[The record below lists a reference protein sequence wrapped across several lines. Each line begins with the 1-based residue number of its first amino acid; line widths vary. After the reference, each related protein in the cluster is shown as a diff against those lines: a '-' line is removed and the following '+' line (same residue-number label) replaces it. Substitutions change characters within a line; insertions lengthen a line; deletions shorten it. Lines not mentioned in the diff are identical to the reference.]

1 MRGTRR
7 FYHGP
12 PSGILRAVNAPRPL
26 VRHTAAGAIAAI
38 VYVFLWAAAFVP
50 SRVLAHSAPPLSILW
65 IRFIAAGGLLF
76 VGVRI
81 AGLPIPREPGT
92 WLRLLLLGVLGNA
105 MYLGMNYEALRHL
118 SAGMGSIVAS
128 TNPLILALLAPWLLR
143 EPLTPRK
150 LTGLLLGFLGV
161 VLAMHSRATTQE
173 ARVQDVLLSA
183 AGVLSFVFSNI
194 LYKRMQV
201 RPHPVVLNAAQLL
214 LAGVAL
220 LPVAFALEGPPRIH
234 WTWPIVASLA
244 FLVVVL
250 SIGASMLWFWILH
263 HGEASRVSAYFFL
276 TPVFGLLLGAL
287 LLGEPLAPLDAV
299 ALAVIALGLWL
310 VTRESPARPQAAP
323 PTSEK

>member
-1 MRGTRR
+1 M
-7 FYHGP
+7 
-12 PSGILRAVNAPRPL
+12 NAPR
-26 VRHTAAGAIAAI
+26 HTLKGALAAI
-38 VYVFLWAAAFVP
+38 LYVFVWATAFVP

-65 IRFIAAGGLLF
+65 IRFMIAGGLLF
-76 VGVRI
+76 AGVRM
-81 AGLPIPREPGT
+81 AGLPLPNDGGT

-105 MYLGMNYEALRHL
+105 VYLGLNYEALRHL

-128 TNPLILALLAPWLLR
+128 TNPLMLALLAPWLLR
-143 EPLTPRK
+143 EPLTVRK
-150 LTGLLLGFLGV
+150 MAGLLLGFAGV
-161 VLAMHSRATTQE
+161 VLAMHSRAHSQE

-194 LYKRMQV
+194 LYKRMDV
-201 RPHPVVLNAAQLL
+201 RPHPVVLNAAQLFL
-214 LAGVAL
+214 SGVAL
-220 LPVAFALEGPPRIH
+220 LPAALAIEGPPRIV

-244 FLVVVL
+244 FLIVVL

-287 LLGEPLAPLDAV
+287 LLGEALAPLDAV

-310 VTRESPARPQAAP
+310 VTGERGPNPEHVGDQRLPHRKG
-323 PTSEK
+323 E